1 MPNVTTLAM
10 SFAERAAYSGRMFLI
25 GQGTVFAV
33 LAILWG
39 ALVLFR
45 LLIAR
50 DKKHAKQPPVAEKA
64 APVVQNTPQNDDA
77 LIAVITAAVAATMAQ
92 EQGTEA
98 PAFRVVSFRRL

>member
-1 MPNVTTLAM
+1 MPTALAM
-10 SFAERAAYSGRMFLI
+10 SFAERVAYSGRMFLI

-33 LAILWG
+33 LALLWG

-50 DKKHAKQPPVAEKA
+50 EKKSEKLPPAVEKT
-64 APVVQNTPQNDDA
+64 APVVQNAPQSNDA
-77 LIAVITAAVAATMAQ
+77 LLAVITAAVAATMA
-92 EQGTEA
+92 EENNGEA